1 MKTIS
6 DYIDERDQL
15 DAQLAEVKC
24 LADALSLA
32 VWHLGQLDLPSDAHQ
47 TRNAVIGIS
56 RALDR
61 EMANTPA

>member
-6 DYIDERDQL
+6 DYIDERDRL
-15 DAQLAEVKC
+15 DAQLAEIKC

-32 VWHLGQLDLPSDAHQ
+32 AWHLGQLDLPSDAHQ
-47 TRNAVIGIS
+47 ARNAVIGLS

-61 EMANTPA
+61 ELMNTPA